1 MNAAASELTAA
12 QQALTVKTILSG
24 DVDENGRIDAVDA
37 LLTLQTAAE
46 KVTLTKAQTI
56 AADVD
61 GTSGITAADALL
73 ILKRATGAID
83 TFPGA
88 RA

>member
-1 MNAAASELTAA
+1 MNAAASELVAA
-12 QQALTVKTILSG
+12 QQALAAKTILSG

-37 LLTLQTAAE
+37 LLTLQAAAQ

-61 GTSGITAADALL
+61 GEAGVSAADALL
-73 ILKRATGAID
+73 ILKRATGAIG
-83 TFPGA
+83 TFPGEKA
-88 RA
+88 

>member
-12 QQALTVKTILSG
+12 QQALAAKAITSG
-24 DVDENGRIDAVDA
+24 DVDENGRIDTVDA
-37 LLTLQTAAE
+37 LLTLQAAAD

-61 GTSGITAADALL
+61 GEAGVSAADALL

-83 TFPGA
+83 TFPGEKA
-88 RA
+88 